1 MQRVQDTLARE
12 AAYLGQDEMSR
23 LRLAVE
29 ISYQSHAWSAA
40 GRSDKRLAHAVAVAR
55 VLAEQQ
61 MEAQAVLAALLV
73 GVCEDSGL
81 TYLQLEEILGSAV
94 AAAVR
99 DVTHVWQ
106 LSGLLQ
112 EAPAASS
119 EQLEHRCQI
128 VLAGCDDWRGV
139 VLSLASRLVEARELQ
154 GQAQRRAQM
163 ELQLEEANA
172 EAEENAEENAEGALG
187 MLLEP
192 AGGLK
197 SAAFNTAEDEDDS
210 SAAFALQTLQVFV
223 PLAHR
228 LGMWYFKS
236 ELEQRCFALTRPRDF
251 ERISGEVRLPRP
263 MEAHRSPSKPIEA
276 DRSSHRSSH
285 RSTRTPALAHL
296 PRAPRGVVVPPAAA
310 ARASSSPRAPC
321 THASPLPPR
330 PPSVSRSRQCSSRT
344 RTRCTRSP

>member
-263 MEAHRSPSKPIEA
+263 MEAHRSPSKQIEA
-276 DRSSHRSSH
+276 AIEAAIE
-285 RSTRTPALAHL
+285 ALA
-296 PRAPRGVVVPPAAA
+296 PRHSRTFLGRRG
-310 ARASSSPRAPC
+310 ASSSHQPPPLAHPPRRGRRALTPPLCPRAR
-321 THASPLPPR
+321 PR
-330 PPSVSRSRQCSSRT
+330 
-344 RTRCTRSP
+344 